1 MNHAI
6 LVKGIVLMLIS
17 TIFFAAM
24 NAIIKYLNLMGY
36 SSMENVFFRAF
47 FMVLAVWSLVAFAP
61 VISAITPRYKPPK
74 IHAKKKGGFHHILIR
89 GALGGVAV
97 SSCYYNFAT
106 IPLGLATAFLQST
119 PIFVVFI
126 TLFSRNKPSLFVTFA
141 SCIGFIGV
149 LCVAN
154 PSTSNIPPLNA
165 LIGITGAI
173 CAAFAFL
180 TIRRLREFYTSEAV
194 VVWYGI
200 TMSVVGAIGMMTSID
215 KVGGFIFPSALAW
228 VLFVLTGITGA
239 LGQWLMTKS
248 YMFAP
253 PDIVAPISYM
263 RIVWSVLFGVALGDS
278 FPNLMPSFGIALI
291 LLSGALVAFSV
302 YRAKHKKA

>member
-1 MNHAI
+1 
-6 LVKGIVLMLIS
+6 MLLS
-17 TIFFAAM
+17 TIFFAVM

-47 FMVLAVWSLVAFAP
+47 FMVVAMWSLVAFAP
-61 VISAITPRYKPPK
+61 AIRAIAPRYKAPQ
-74 IHAKKKGGFHHILIR
+74 IRAKKKGGFHHILVR

-97 SSCYYNFAT
+97 SACYYNFAT

-126 TLFSRNKPSLFVTFA
+126 SLFTRNKPTGFVIFA
-141 SCIGFIGV
+141 SVVGFVGV
-149 LCVAN
+149 LFVAN
-154 PSTSNIPPLNA
+154 PSASNIPPLNA
-165 LIGITGAI
+165 LIGIVGAL

-180 TIRRLREFYTSEAV
+180 TIPKLRAFYTSQAV

-200 TMSVVGAIGMMTSID
+200 TMCAVGALGMMTNID
-215 KVGGFIFPSALAW
+215 KMGGFILPSAFAW
-228 VLFVLTGITGA
+228 VLFVLCGITGA

-253 PDIVAPISYM
+253 ADIVAPVAYM
-263 RIVWSVLFGVALGDS
+263 RIVWSVLFGVLLGDS
-278 FPNLMPSFGIALI
+278 LPNIMPSVGIALI
-291 LLSGALVAFSV
+291 LLSGVLIAL
-302 YRAKHKKA
+302 KAWRG

>member
-1 MNHAI
+1 MRHQTLTAGI
-6 LVKGIVLMLIS
+6 LLMLLS
-17 TIFFAAM
+17 TIFFAVM

-47 FMVLAVWSLVAFAP
+47 FMVVAMWSLVAFAP
-61 VISAITPRYKPPK
+61 IIRSIAPRYKAPQ
-74 IHAKKKGGFHHILIR
+74 IRAKKKGGFHHILVR

-97 SSCYYNFAT
+97 SACYYNFAT

-126 TLFSRNKPSLFVTFA
+126 SLFTRNKPAGFVIFA
-141 SCIGFIGV
+141 SVVGFVGV
-149 LCVAN
+149 LFVAN
-154 PSTSNIPPLNA
+154 PSASNIPPLNA
-165 LIGITGAI
+165 LIGIVGAL

-180 TIRRLREFYTSEAV
+180 TIPKLRAFYTSQAV

-200 TMSVVGAIGMMTSID
+200 TMCAVGALGMMTNID
-215 KVGGFIFPSALAW
+215 KMGGFILPSAFAW
-228 VLFVLTGITGA
+228 VLFVLCGITGA

-253 PDIVAPISYM
+253 ADIVAPVAYM
-263 RIVWSVLFGVALGDS
+263 RIVWSVLFGVLLGDS
-278 FPNLMPSFGIALI
+278 LPNIMPSVGIALI
-291 LLSGALVAFSV
+291 LLSGVLIAL
-302 YRAKHKKA
+302 KAWRG

>member
-1 MNHAI
+1 MRHSTLTAGI
-6 LVKGIVLMLIS
+6 LLMLLS
-17 TIFFAAM
+17 TIFFAVM

-47 FMVLAVWSLVAFAP
+47 FMVVAMWSLVAFAP
-61 VISAITPRYKPPK
+61 VIRAIAPRYKAPQ
-74 IHAKKKGGFHHILIR
+74 IRAKKKGGFHHILVR

-97 SSCYYNFAT
+97 SACYYNFAT

-126 TLFSRNKPSLFVTFA
+126 SLFTRNKPTGFVIFA
-141 SCIGFIGV
+141 SVVGFVGV
-149 LCVAN
+149 LFVAN
-154 PSTSNIPPLNA
+154 PSASNIPPLNA
-165 LIGITGAI
+165 LIGIIGAL

-180 TIRRLREFYTSEAV
+180 TIPKLRAFYTSQAV

-200 TMSVVGAIGMMTSID
+200 TMCAVGALGMMTNID
-215 KVGGFIFPSALAW
+215 KMGGFILPSAFAW
-228 VLFVLTGITGA
+228 VLFVLCGITGA

-253 PDIVAPISYM
+253 ADIVAPVAYM
-263 RIVWSVLFGVALGDS
+263 RIVWSVLFGVLLGDS
-278 FPNLMPSFGIALI
+278 LPNIMPSVGIALI
-291 LLSGALVAFSV
+291 LLSGVLIAL
-302 YRAKHKKA
+302 KAWRG

>member
-1 MNHAI
+1 MRHQTLTAGI
-6 LVKGIVLMLIS
+6 LLMLLS
-17 TIFFAAM
+17 TIFFAVM

-47 FMVLAVWSLVAFAP
+47 FMVVAMWSLVVFAP
-61 VISAITPRYKPPK
+61 IIRAIAPRYKAPQ
-74 IHAKKKGGFHHILIR
+74 IRAKKKGGFHHILVR

-97 SSCYYNFAT
+97 SACYYNFAT

-126 TLFSRNKPSLFVTFA
+126 SLFTRNKPTGFVIFA
-141 SCIGFIGV
+141 SVVGFVGV
-149 LCVAN
+149 LFVAN
-154 PSTSNIPPLNA
+154 PSASNIPPLNA
-165 LIGITGAI
+165 LIGIIGAL

-180 TIRRLREFYTSEAV
+180 TIPKLRAFYTSQAV

-200 TMSVVGAIGMMTSID
+200 TMCAVGALGMMTNID
-215 KVGGFIFPSALAW
+215 KMGGFILPSAFAW
-228 VLFVLTGITGA
+228 VLFVLCGITGA

-253 PDIVAPISYM
+253 ADIVAPVAYM
-263 RIVWSVLFGVALGDS
+263 RIVWSVLFGVLLGDS
-278 FPNLMPSFGIALI
+278 LPNIMPSVGIALI
-291 LLSGALVAFSV
+291 LLSGVLIAL
-302 YRAKHKKA
+302 KAWRG

>member
-1 MNHAI
+1 
-6 LVKGIVLMLIS
+6 MLLS
-17 TIFFAAM
+17 TIFFAVM

-47 FMVLAVWSLVAFAP
+47 FMVVAMWSLVAFAP
-61 VISAITPRYKPPK
+61 VIRAIAPRYKAPQ
-74 IHAKKKGGFHHILIR
+74 IRAKKKGGFHHILVR

-97 SSCYYNFAT
+97 SACYYNFAT

-126 TLFSRNKPSLFVTFA
+126 SLFTRNKPTGFVIFA
-141 SCIGFIGV
+141 SVVGFVGV
-149 LCVAN
+149 LFVAN
-154 PSTSNIPPLNA
+154 PSASNIPPLNA
-165 LIGITGAI
+165 LIGIFGAL

-180 TIRRLREFYTSEAV
+180 TIPKLRAFYTSQAV

-200 TMSVVGAIGMMTSID
+200 TMCAVGALGMMTNID
-215 KVGGFIFPSALAW
+215 KMGGFILPSAFAW
-228 VLFVLTGITGA
+228 VLFVLCGITGA

-253 PDIVAPISYM
+253 ADIVAPVAYM
-263 RIVWSVLFGVALGDS
+263 RIVWSVLFGVLLGDS
-278 FPNLMPSFGIALI
+278 LPNIMPSVGIALI
-291 LLSGALVAFSV
+291 LLSGVLIAL
-302 YRAKHKKA
+302 KAWRG